1 MLVLVL
7 VEVNFVV
14 ASSFVIKE
22 KGVVDAELG
31 VIALV
36 VMTLVL
42 RPVETGVVVEASLSL
57 PTALLL
63 VLAVAAAVEKVPS
76 GGVHW
81 SHASPVQPSKHSH
94 TFGVMQSPLKQPWSH
109 TAVHNNECVAPPAD
123 ARATAAANWFAV
135 TSALARRRPP
145 LGSLPETPELER
157 SLANGV

>member
-14 ASSFVIKE
+14 ASSFVINE
-22 KGVVDAELG
+22 NGVVDAALG

-36 VMTLVL
+36 VVTLAVL
-42 RPVETGVVVEASLSL
+42 RPVETGVVVEAS
-57 PTALLL
+57 LL

-81 SHASPVQPSKHSH
+81 SHASPFQPSKHSH

-135 TSALARRRPP
+135 KSALARRRPP
-145 LGSLPETPELER
+145 LGSLPETSELER
-157 SLANGV
+157 CLANGV